1 MLTISDW
8 AAFQNTSNKKWETR
22 QDRIPTEKGL
32 PLPKGRKYT
41 SEKFHPG
48 TVTLRVRETSGLSEK
63 EQTKIG
69 MYYLPILLPVGRVC
83 LLGYKEPGAPQVVPG
98 YVYRTHYER
107 AKQPQH
113 PAPTCRQQQHTHLHF
128 DGHSVNLNGLK
139 PRVLALVVGSEVQ
152 DDPDA

>member
-1 MLTISDW
+1 M
-8 AAFQNTSNKKWETR
+8 
-22 QDRIPTEKGL
+22 
-32 PLPKGRKYT
+32 
-41 SEKFHPG
+41 HC
-48 TVTLRVRETSGLSEK
+48 
-63 EQTKIG
+63 
-69 MYYLPILLPVGRVC
+69 LPILLPAGRVS
-83 LLGYKEPGAPQVVPG
+83 LLGYKQPGAPQVVPG

-113 PAPTCRQQQHTHLHF
+113 PAPTCRQHQHTHLHF